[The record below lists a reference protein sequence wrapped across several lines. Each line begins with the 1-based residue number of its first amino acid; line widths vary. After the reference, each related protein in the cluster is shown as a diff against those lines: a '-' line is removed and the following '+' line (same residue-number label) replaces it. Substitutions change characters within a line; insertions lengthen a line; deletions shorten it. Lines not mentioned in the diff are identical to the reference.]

1 MATLQERFEAATE
14 EVKTLTKRPTDVELL
29 ELYALFKQATVG
41 DNDTSKPGMFDLKA
55 KKKWEFWTNLK
66 GTSKEDCQE
75 KYIAK
80 MGEFIVK
87 YRD

>member
-1 MATLQERFEAATE
+1 
-14 EVKTLTKRPTDVELL
+14 
-29 ELYALFKQATVG
+29 
-41 DNDTSKPGMFDLKA
+41 MFDLKA

-80 MGEFIVK
+80 MEEFIVK